1 MKYTLLLLLIVANVF
16 AKAQIYFP
24 PTVGNSWETRTPAEL
39 GWCEDQLPELVSL
52 LESNNTK
59 AFLVLKNGRIVIES
73 YFGTFTQDS
82 LWYWASA
89 GKTLTSFLVGIAKQN
104 GQLSIND
111 LSSSYLGS
119 GWTNCTV
126 DQENAITVRN
136 QLTMTSG
143 LDDGVADD
151 DCTLPICLNYL
162 APAGTRWA
170 YHNAPYTLLD
180 GVLEGATGQTLNG
193 LVFSGLKQP
202 TGMDGFFFQSGYNNV
217 YVSTARS
224 MARFGILMQNSG
236 NWNGNQLMTDA
247 NYFQEMIT
255 PSQNL
260 NNAYGYLWWL
270 NGQSSFMVPG
280 SQLVLPGMLIPN
292 APADVYAAL
301 GKNGQILNVCPSEG
315 LVVVRLGNAPDN
327 SLVPF
332 ILNDQIWEK
341 LNAVLCTSVTESTDA
356 HFMLNQTATSVRI
369 SWPGKSFVCEV
380 FDLKGNKISSSEAR
394 NSKEMNTTALSAGM
408 YVVRCESVSAVEVR
422 KVVFR

>member
-1 MKYTLLLLLIVANVF
+1 MKYTLLLLLIVTNLL
-16 AKAQIYFP
+16 AKGQIYFP
-24 PTVGNSWETRTPAEL
+24 PTTGNSWETTSPAQL
-39 GWCEDQLPELVSL
+39 GWCEDQLPELISF

-59 AFLVLKNGRIVIES
+59 AFIVLKNGKIVIEN

-89 GKTLTSFLVGIAKQN
+89 GKTLTSYLVGIAQQN

-119 GWTNCTV
+119 GWTNCTA

-143 LDDGVADD
+143 LDDAVTDPYCTDPNCLIYTAD
-151 DCTLPICLNYL
+151 
-162 APAGTRWA
+162 AGARWA
-170 YHNAPYTLLD
+170 YHNGPYTLLD

-193 LVFSGLKQP
+193 LIFSGLKQP

-217 YVSTARS
+217 YLSTARS
-224 MARFGILMQNSG
+224 MARFGILMQNGG

-270 NGQSSFMVPG
+270 NGQSSYMIPQAQIVI
-280 SQLVLPGMLIPN
+280 PGMMFPN
-292 APADVYAAL
+292 APSDVYAAM
-301 GKNGQILNVCPSEG
+301 GRDGQFLNVSPSEG
-315 LVVVRLGNAPDN
+315 LVFIRMGNAPDN

-341 LNAVLCTSVTESTDA
+341 LNAVLCTSVTESNDNN
-356 HFMLNQTATSVRI
+356 FMLNQTASSVRI
-369 SWPGKSFVCEV
+369 SWPEKSFTWEIYGLDGRRVMSNTCREAAE
-380 FDLKGNKISSSEAR
+380 ISTENWSP
-394 NSKEMNTTALSAGM
+394 GM
-408 YVVRCESVSAVEVR
+408 YMLQCFDGHETIVKKVFVR
-422 KVVFR
+422 